1 MPVTLMALYRR
12 PEGGDEAFERFL
24 RRYGEEHL
32 PLVRAVPGLRSLEV
46 ERVARAYGET
56 DLVMIARMRFDDR
69 AALDAGF
76 TSDQMRAAGRVLRE
90 IAPAGMS
97 TVLVMESDLALGG
110 LDLET
115 EGVGGGRPPEG
126 QRTSVEGEDIK

>member
-1 MPVTLMALYRR
+1 
-12 PEGGDEAFERFL
+12 
-24 RRYGEEHL
+24 
-32 PLVRAVPGLRSLEV
+32 V
-46 ERVARAYGET
+46 ERVAQAFGET

-97 TVLVMESDLALGG
+97 TVLVMEPDASLSGLGF
-110 LDLET
+110 DEES
-115 EGVGGGRPPEG
+115 EGVGGGPLPAE
-126 QRTSVEGEDIK
+126 QRTSVAGGDAR